1 MAKKKAKN
9 TFEENLS
16 RLEEISTLLENE
28 ELGLDESISL
38 FEEGIKL
45 SKNCMTALKKAE
57 LKITELKSELSEVT
71 SEDVSERHGKNRLGS
86 IY

>member
-1 MAKKKAKN
+1 MTKKKTKN

-16 RLEEISTLLENE
+16 RLEEISTLLESE

-45 SKNCMTALKKAE
+45 SKSCMTALKKAE

-71 SEDVSERHGKNRLGS
+71 SEEDEENFEE
-86 IY
+86 

>member
-1 MAKKKAKN
+1 MPKKKTKI
-9 TFEENLS
+9 TFEKNLS
-16 RLEEISTLLENE
+16 RLEEISSLLESE

-71 SEDVSERHGKNRLGS
+71 SKEDEENFEE
-86 IY
+86 

>member
-1 MAKKKAKN
+1 MPKKKTKN
-9 TFEENLS
+9 TFEENLL
-16 RLEEISTLLENE
+16 RLEEISTLLEDE

-57 LKITELKSELSEVT
+57 LKITELRSELSEVT
-71 SEDVSERHGKNRLGS
+71 SKEDEENFEE
-86 IY
+86 

>member
-1 MAKKKAKN
+1 MTKKKTKN
-9 TFEENLS
+9 NFEENLS
-16 RLEEISTLLENE
+16 RLEEISSLLEGE

-57 LKITELKSELSEVT
+57 LKITELKSDLSEVT
-71 SEDVSERHGKNRLGS
+71 SKEDEENFEE
-86 IY
+86 

>member
-1 MAKKKAKN
+1 MTKKKTKN
-9 TFEENLS
+9 NFEENLS
-16 RLEEISTLLENE
+16 RLEEISTLLESE

-45 SKNCMTALKKAE
+45 SKSCITALKKAE

-71 SEDVSERHGKNRLGS
+71 SKEDEKNFEE
-86 IY
+86 

>member
-1 MAKKKAKN
+1 MVKKKTKN

-16 RLEEISTLLENE
+16 RLEEISTLLESE

-45 SKNCMTALKKAE
+45 SKNCMSALKKAE

-71 SEDVSERHGKNRLGS
+71 SEEDKENFEE
-86 IY
+86 

>member
-1 MAKKKAKN
+1 MTKKKTKN

-16 RLEEISTLLENE
+16 RLEEISTLLESE

-38 FEEGIKL
+38 FEEGMKL
-45 SKNCMTALKKAE
+45 SKNCMSALKKAE

-71 SEDVSERHGKNRLGS
+71 SEEDKENFEQ
-86 IY
+86 

>member
-1 MAKKKAKN
+1 MTKKKTKN

-16 RLEEISTLLENE
+16 RLEEISTLLESE

-38 FEEGIKL
+38 FEEGMKL
-45 SKNCMTALKKAE
+45 SKNCMSALKKAE

-71 SEDVSERHGKNRLGS
+71 SEEDKENFEE
-86 IY
+86 

>member
-1 MAKKKAKN
+1 MTKKKTKN

-16 RLEEISTLLENE
+16 RLEEISTLLESE
-28 ELGLDESISL
+28 DLGLDESISL

-45 SKNCMTALKKAE
+45 SKSCMTALKKAE

-71 SEDVSERHGKNRLGS
+71 SKEDEENFEE
-86 IY
+86 

>member
-1 MAKKKAKN
+1 MPKKKTII
-9 TFEENLS
+9 TFEKNLS
-16 RLEEISTLLENE
+16 RLEEISSLLESE

-71 SEDVSERHGKNRLGS
+71 SKEDEENFEE
-86 IY
+86 

>member
-1 MAKKKAKN
+1 MVKKKTKN

-16 RLEEISTLLENE
+16 RIEEISTLLESE
-28 ELGLDESISL
+28 DLGLDESISL

-45 SKNCMTALKKAE
+45 SKSCMTTLKKAE

-71 SEDVSERHGKNRLGS
+71 SEEDGENFEE
-86 IY
+86 

>member
-1 MAKKKAKN
+1 MTKKKAKN

-16 RLEEISTLLENE
+16 RLEEISTLLESE
-28 ELGLDESISL
+28 ELGLDQSISL

-71 SEDVSERHGKNRLGS
+71 SKEDEENFEE
-86 IY
+86 

>member
-1 MAKKKAKN
+1 MPKKKTKN

-16 RLEEISTLLENE
+16 RLEEISTLLESE

-71 SEDVSERHGKNRLGS
+71 SKEDEENFEE
-86 IY
+86 

>member
-1 MAKKKAKN
+1 MTKKKTKN

-16 RLEEISTLLENE
+16 RLEEISTLLESE
-28 ELGLDESISL
+28 EIGLDESISL

-45 SKNCMTALKKAE
+45 SKSCMTTLKKAE

-71 SEDVSERHGKNRLGS
+71 SKEDEENFEE
-86 IY
+86 

>member
-1 MAKKKAKN
+1 MPKKKTKN
-9 TFEENLS
+9 TFEENLL
-16 RLEEISTLLENE
+16 RLEEISTLLEGE

-57 LKITELKSELSEVT
+57 LKITELKSDLSEVT
-71 SEDVSERHGKNRLGS
+71 SKEDEENFEE
-86 IY
+86 

>member
-1 MAKKKAKN
+1 MTKKKTKN

-16 RLEEISTLLENE
+16 RLEEISTLLESE

-45 SKNCMTALKKAE
+45 SKNCMSALKKAE
-57 LKITELKSELSEVT
+57 LKITELKSELSKVT
-71 SEDVSERHGKNRLGS
+71 SEEDKENFEE
-86 IY
+86 

>member
-1 MAKKKAKN
+1 MTKKKTKN
-9 TFEENLS
+9 TFEENLL
-16 RLEEISTLLENE
+16 RLEEISTLLEGE

-57 LKITELKSELSEVT
+57 LKITELKSDLSEVT
-71 SEDVSERHGKNRLGS
+71 SKEDEENFEE
-86 IY
+86 

>member
-1 MAKKKAKN
+1 MTKKKIKN
-9 TFEENLS
+9 TFEEDLS
-16 RLEEISTLLENE
+16 RLEEITTLLESE

-45 SKNCMTALKKAE
+45 SKSCMTALKNAE

-71 SEDVSERHGKNRLGS
+71 SEEEENFEE
-86 IY
+86 

>member
-1 MAKKKAKN
+1 MTKKKSKN
-9 TFEENLS
+9 TFEVNLS
-16 RLEEISTLLENE
+16 RLEEISTLLESE

-45 SKNCMTALKKAE
+45 SKSCITSLKKAE

-71 SEDVSERHGKNRLGS
+71 SEAKEGNFEE
-86 IY
+86 

>member
-1 MAKKKAKN
+1 MTKKKTKN
-9 TFEENLS
+9 TFEENLL
-16 RLEEISTLLENE
+16 RLEEISTLLEGE

-57 LKITELKSELSEVT
+57 LKITELKSDLSEVT
-71 SEDVSERHGKNRLGS
+71 SKDDEENFEE
-86 IY
+86 

>member
-1 MAKKKAKN
+1 MAKKKTKN

-16 RLEEISTLLENE
+16 RLEEISTLLESE

-71 SEDVSERHGKNRLGS
+71 SEEDGENFEE
-86 IY
+86 

>member
-1 MAKKKAKN
+1 MPKKKTKN
-9 TFEENLS
+9 TFEENLL
-16 RLEEISTLLENE
+16 RLEEISTLLEGE

-71 SEDVSERHGKNRLGS
+71 SKEDEENFEE
-86 IY
+86 